1 MINEDAPT
9 MSAGNGGFSGSA
21 AATGPVAG
29 FDPLLGSNKKV
40 KRRKYGTKK
49 DVKEAKVDKKLP
61 DHKRATARDKRYG
74 NPHGSHELGGGIR
87 KDRRADHE
95 ARRGVKEG
103 KGYQPEI
110 EHSKLGD
117 AAKKKAEKKRKAA
130 ADSLPPHLRLDAMK
144 KAFAHT
150 NEEKKYPYGKA
161 TKKNPRG
168 KRDQAELDRAQDYI
182 KKNPDFGKKKKNEDR
197 TDRGD
202 QKEYERAKAY
212 IKKHPKF
219 GLKKEDVSEGRE
231 ERSGKDNYLP
241 FKVCYDG
248 AEPYVLYARSVAEIK
263 IELRKIY
270 RPENHKKIYV
280 KRLYPNEVIKLYYDL
295 RQKALVNQ

>member
-161 TKKNPRG
+161 TKKNPRS
-168 KRDQAELDRAQDYI
+168 KRDQAELDRAQ
-182 KKNPDFGKKKKNEDR
+182 
-197 TDRGD
+197 
-202 QKEYERAKAY
+202 AY

-219 GLKKEDVSEGRE
+219 GLKKEDVNEGRE
-231 ERSGKDNYLP
+231 ERSGKDSYLP
-241 FKVCYDG
+241 FKVCYDD
-248 AEPYVLYARSVAEIK
+248 AEPYVLYGKSVAEIK
-263 IELRKIY
+263 IQLRKIY

-295 RQKALVNQ
+295 RMKALTNQ